1 MRLMLSFNRNMLAL
15 FLAANLLTGA
25 VNLSINTLAV
35 GRWGARSIVGEWQ
48 GTVTAL
54 VLMMCIASLTA
65 YLANNMHIRCRQR
78 SCWMGVAS
86 YAQPLTPSSLGGKEH
101 TCLSHATWQLLCI
114 TLFPRMQC
122 QALAALV

>member
-48 GTVTAL
+48 MQLG
-54 VLMMCIASLTA
+54 CIAASGCTA
-65 YLANNMHIRCRQR
+65 GDQQLRMPVSFMLQ
-78 SCWMGVAS
+78 SC
-86 YAQPLTPSSLGGKEH
+86 
-101 TCLSHATWQLLCI
+101 I
-114 TLFPRMQC
+114 
-122 QALAALV
+122 LVTVCV